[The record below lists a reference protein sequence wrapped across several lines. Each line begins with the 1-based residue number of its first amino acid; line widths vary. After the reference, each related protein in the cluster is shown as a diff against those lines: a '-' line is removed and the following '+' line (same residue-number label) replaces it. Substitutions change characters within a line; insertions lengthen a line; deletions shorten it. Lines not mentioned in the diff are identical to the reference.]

1 MATTDSVSV
10 AEMTVLFDEA
20 PPSAGAAIDL
30 LWRKDG
36 CLTESLQIPL
46 EPMPHARLDLLRTM
60 RMIAMSTDTDPD
72 LVARLVETSISTSP
86 GDAAALHAA
95 ATLALVKPATMRWMS
110 RNAAH
115 VASSENWRA
124 VLPGLGGAII
134 SVPLAEEALF
144 NFMAVGA
151 KLPNELSKYVQLN
164 PWFSLRF
171 ARRCHPRWKR
181 KRLRV
186 RERAAT
192 ARAWSHARSLLGS
205 QLPPQWR
212 SRHGRGAGRPLDN
225 WSRALLTDYVGLIAA
240 AHGSEGIP
248 PAMAALFTVASAA
261 DETHAA
267 ADAAVR
273 GWQGLPTPIEQ
284 AALALIGSGGTT
296 VAPLGSALVN
306 DQSTPD
312 PTTLP
317 KPPKGMLPRFG
328 WL

>member
-1 MATTDSVSV
+1 MATTDSESV
-10 AEMTVLFDEA
+10 AEMTALFDEA
-20 PPSAGAAIDL
+20 PQSAGTAIDL
-30 LWRKDG
+30 LWRNDG
-36 CLTESLQIPL
+36 SFTGSLQIPH
-46 EPMPHARLDLLRTM
+46 EPMPHARLDLLQTM

-115 VASSENWRA
+115 IASSENWRA

-164 PWFSLRF
+164 PWFSLNF
-171 ARRCHPRWKR
+171 ALRCQPRRKR

-186 RERAAT
+186 HERAAT
-192 ARAWSHARSLLGS
+192 ARAWSHARALLGS

-212 SRHGRGAGRPLDN
+212 SRHGRGAGRPIDN
-225 WSRALLTDYVGLIAA
+225 WSRGLLIDYAGLITSAYR
-240 AHGSEGIP
+240 SEGIP
-248 PAMAALFTVASAA
+248 SAMAALFTVASAA
-261 DETHAA
+261 DEMDAP

-273 GWQGLPTPIEQ
+273 RWQGLPTPLEQ
-284 AALALIGSGGTT
+284 VALALIRRGGTN
-296 VAPLGSALVN
+296 VPPLGSALGK
-306 DQSTPD
+306 DLSTPD
-312 PTTLP
+312 RVTLP
-317 KPPKGMLPRFG
+317 SVSKGMLPRFN
-328 WL
+328 WR